1 MLCRSH
7 WKAARAWP
15 GDAQPNPL
23 PRPLAPIIARH
34 VNHPA
39 TQYIANTA
47 RRALSLFWLLAKII
61 VPVMIAVRVGEAIGL
76 VELLGTLLGPLMVP
90 LNLPPE
96 TGIVWLACVL
106 IGPPAGL
113 AALAGLDASLTVGQ
127 ASTLAA
133 MMLIAHA
140 LPLECWIVAKAGGS
154 FRWSFLSR
162 AVGSFLYGLL
172 VATLLGATGWLSEPA
187 DLSALAAPADAS
199 LGAWV
204 IASLEL
210 LATVGIVLIVLLVL
224 LDAME
229 KVGLTALVTRAMTP
243 ILAASGMDMARAG
256 ERTAPLVTVGALLG
270 LTYGAGLIIEE
281 SERGTIPPSER
292 NIALAWVSL
301 SHSLIED
308 TALMLLIDA
317 DLWVILAGRIVF
329 TIVVVRL
336 LAPTI
341 RRRSAVVA

>member
-1 MLCRSH
+1 MRGAMSM
-7 WKAARAWP
+7 
-15 GDAQPNPL
+15 
-23 PRPLAPIIARH
+23 
-34 VNHPA
+34 HPA
-39 TQYIANTA
+39 LAYVATTT
-47 RRALSLFWLLAKII
+47 RRAASLFWLLAKII

-76 VELLGTLLGPLMVP
+76 VETLGALLGPLMLR

-96 TGIVWLACVL
+96 TGIAWLACVL

-113 AALAGLDASLTVGQ
+113 AALAGLDVSLTVGQ

-162 AVGSFLYGLL
+162 AVGSFVYGLI
-172 VATLLGATGWLSEPA
+172 VALLLGATGWLSEPA
-187 DLSALAAPADAS
+187 DLSALAAPADAT
-199 LGAWV
+199 LGAWIV
-204 IASLEL
+204 ASLEL
-210 LATVGIVLIVLLVL
+210 LATVGIVLVVLLML

-229 KVGLTALVTRAMTP
+229 KVGLTTLVTRAMAPT
-243 ILAASGMDMARAG
+243 LAASGIDMARAG

-281 SERGTIPPSER
+281 SKRGTIPPSER
-292 NIALAWVSL
+292 NVALAWVSL

-308 TALMLLIDA
+308 TALMLLMDA
-317 DLWVILAGRIVF
+317 DLWVILVGRIIF
-329 TIVVVRL
+329 TVVAVRL
-336 LAPTI
+336 VAPTI
-341 RRRSAVVA
+341 RRRSAITT